1 MNSLKKAVLYGFL
14 IWLIVFAVSF
24 LIFPLKDSNRPLF
37 ESIMPV
43 IISINLVI
51 FSGMYF
57 KKVSSKYLKEGV
69 LLGLIWFAVNIMI
82 DLPLFLLKSPMQT
95 TFTGYMSDIGITYL
109 IMPVFT
115 SGIGLI
121 LEKKKN

>member
-14 IWLIVFAVSF
+14 IWLIVFVVSF